1 MLASSMPVGYDDGS
15 PGCHNGRAEAATTA
29 PRLLSDSLFSSSL
42 FFLGEVSMDDETLR
56 MMLRLCHRALQNRP
70 LMGAS
75 KPAREMG
82 EVRGYHAQIRYAWQ
96 GSTSVGEGWD
106 ADAGGSGLRLLL
118 GSFPAGALDGFELGA
133 ATSDPLA

>member
-1 MLASSMPVGYDDGS
+1 MCAPCHLGLTRTLSSFAFGS
-15 PGCHNGRAEAATTA
+15 SQLRAE
-29 PRLLSDSLFSSSL
+29 R
-42 FFLGEVSMDDETLR
+42 EH
-56 MMLRLCHRALQNRP
+56 CHRALQNRP

-96 GSTSVGEGWD
+96 GSASVGEGWD

>member
-29 PRLLSDSLFSSSL
+29 PRLLSDSLFS
-42 FFLGEVSMDDETLR
+42 LGEVSMDDETLR

-75 KPAREMG
+75 KPA
-82 EVRGYHAQIRYAWQ
+82 
-96 GSTSVGEGWD
+96 T
-106 ADAGGSGLRLLL
+106 
-118 GSFPAGALDGFELGA
+118 DGRFKTGH
-133 ATSDPLA
+133 